1 MASELSAQTW
11 NELSREQTPENL
23 KVDKDGRRAWG
34 YKRFKL
40 SHLMAFANKNR
51 CTVTVHSPYVYM
63 EKKKEA
69 ELPTTMDSAKGVGE
83 DLIEDNMDEEADD
96 EWKIAAFDRQPA
108 KPSISSSV
116 MNSLRRTCGDKVGSH
131 TPSCPSSH
139 LHTPNKKIREPNRPS
154 RSYPSC
160 PTYRSNTLHSGEG
173 NRLLYFSILNSS
185 HPFIFQKHGP
195 TRK

>member
-1 MASELSAQTW
+1 MATIFSAQTW

-23 KVDKDGRRAWG
+23 KIDKGGRRAWG

-69 ELPTTMDSAKGVGE
+69 ELPTTMDSAKGVGD

-96 EWKIAAFDRQPA
+96 EWKIAAFDGKPA

-116 MNSLRRTCGDKVGSH
+116 MSSLRRTCGDKVGLIYIPSTRVDFFPSH
-131 TPSCPSSH
+131 YNSRFSSQRA
-139 LHTPNKKIREPNRPS
+139 KQAVEII
-154 RSYPSC
+154 
-160 PTYRSNTLHSGEG
+160 
-173 NRLLYFSILNSS
+173 SILSYIPKQ
-185 HPFIFQKHGP
+185 HITFRFEG
-195 TRK
+195 